1 MIKDNQK
8 YLNRLHLILD
18 ALLTAASYMLA
29 WWLKFESM
37 FATRDPNVHALPMG
51 TYFQALYL
59 LVPAYLIL
67 YYSFGLYNSQ
77 RVSRSW
83 EDFTNIVKSNVT
95 GFVGFFVIL
104 YATKQID
111 FSRSMIG
118 IFFILNIIVMM
129 LSRTVIRAILRYF
142 RKRGY
147 NIKHVL
153 LVGYSRAAE
162 SYIMRIDSNPQW
174 GYDCVGVL
182 DDQVPLGTSYH
193 GVRVIGNIDEL
204 QGYLDRGEFDEIT
217 ITLPLTAYDRLEELV
232 AKCEKTGVHTKFI
245 PDYTSLF
252 PSNPYTEDVAGLPVI
267 SIRYVALTSTINR
280 AAKRLMDIVGSLFA
294 IVIFGIPMIAIAIA
308 VKCTSKGPVIF
319 EQERIGRHGKPFK
332 MYKFRTMEVQDE
344 THSQDGWTKKNDP
357 RVTRVGRF
365 LRHTSLDETPQFF
378 NIFIGQM
385 SLVGPRPERPNF
397 VEKFRDEEE
406 IPRYM
411 VRHQVRPG
419 LTGWA
424 QINGFRG
431 DTSIR
436 KRIDYD
442 IYYIENWS
450 LKFDIK
456 ILFLTVFK
464 GFINKNA
471 Y

>member
-1 MIKDNQK
+1 LIKDNQK
-8 YLNRLHLILD
+8 YLNRLHLVMD
-18 ALLTAASYMLA
+18 ATLTALAYMFA
-29 WWLKFESM
+29 WWLKFESI
-37 FATRDPNVHALPMG
+37 FATKDPNVYALPME
-51 TYFQALYL
+51 TYFRALYI

-83 EDFTNIVKSNVT
+83 DDFANIVKSNVA
-95 GFVGFFVIL
+95 GFLGFFVTLYIL
-104 YATKQID
+104 KQIN
-111 FSRSMIG
+111 FSRTMIG
-118 IFFILNIIVMM
+118 IFVVINVIQLMI
-129 LSRTVIRAILRYF
+129 SRMAVRSVLRYF

-193 GVRVIGNIDEL
+193 GVKVIGKIDEL
-204 QGYLDRGEFDEIT
+204 QDYLDRNEFDEIT
-217 ITLPLTAYDRLEELV
+217 ITLPLNAYDRLEELV
-232 AKCEKTGVHTKFI
+232 SKCEKTGIHTKFI

-252 PSNPYTEDVAGLPVI
+252 PSNPYTEDIAGLPVI
-267 SIRYVALTSTINR
+267 SIRYVALTNTLNR
-280 AAKRLMDIVGSLFA
+280 AIKRLIDIVGALCALIIFA
-294 IVIFGIPMIAIAIA
+294 IPMGIIAIA
-308 VKCTSKGPVIF
+308 VKTTSKGPVIF
-319 EQERIGRHGKPFK
+319 KQERIGRHGVPFM
-332 MYKFRTMEVQDE
+332 MYKFRTMEMQDKRTE
-344 THSQDGWTKKNDP
+344 EDGWTTPGDP
-357 RVTRVGRF
+357 RVTKVGRF
-365 LRHTSLDETPQFF
+365 LRRTSLDETPQFM
-378 NIFIGQM
+378 NIFLGQM

-397 VEKFRDEEE
+397 VEKFRDEEQ

-424 QINGFRG
+424 QINGYRG

-456 ILFLTVFK
+456 ILFLTMFK

>member
-1 MIKDNQK
+1 MIRDNQK
-8 YLNRLHLILD
+8 YLNRLHLALD
-18 ALLTAASYMLA
+18 AVLTALTYMLS
-29 WWLKFESM
+29 WWIKFESV
-37 FATRDPNVHALPMG
+37 FATRDPNVHALPME
-51 TYFQALYL
+51 TYFRAMYYL
-59 LVPAYLIL
+59 IPGYLIL
-67 YYSFGLYNSQ
+67 YYMNGLYNSQ

-83 EDFTNIVKSNVT
+83 EDFTNTVKANVA
-95 GFVGFFVIL
+95 GFVGFFVVL
-104 YATKQID
+104 YIIKQPD

-118 IFFILNIIVMM
+118 IFFIANIIVMNI
-129 LSRTVIRAILRYF
+129 SRMIVRSVLRYF

-182 DDQVPLGTSYH
+182 DDRIPLGTSYH
-193 GVRVIGNIDEL
+193 GVQVVGRIDEL
-204 QGYLDRGEFDEIT
+204 QDYLDRNEFDEIT
-217 ITLPLTAYDRLEELV
+217 ITLPLTDYDRLEELV
-232 AKCEKTGVHTKFI
+232 ARCEKTGVHTKFI

-252 PSNPYTEDVAGLPVI
+252 PSNPYTEDIAGLAVI
-267 SIRYVALTSTINR
+267 SIRYVALTNTLNR
-280 AAKRLMDIVGSLFA
+280 AFKRLMDIVGSICA
-294 IVIFGIPMIAIAIA
+294 IVIFAIPMLIISALI
-308 VKCTSKGPVIF
+308 KLTSKGPVIF
-319 EQERIGRHGKPFK
+319 KQERIGRHGKPFM
-332 MYKFRTMEVQDE
+332 MYKFRTMEVQDKKTE
-344 THSQDGWTKKNDP
+344 ENGWTTQDDP
-357 RVTRVGRF
+357 RVTKVGRF
-365 LRHTSLDETPQFF
+365 LRKTSLDETPQFF
-378 NIFIGQM
+378 NILVGQM

-397 VEKFRDEEE
+397 VEKFRDEEQ

-424 QINGFRG
+424 QINGYRG

-436 KRIDYD
+436 KRIDHD

-450 LKFDIK
+450 LKFDVK
-456 ILFLTVFK
+456 ILFLTIFK

>member
-1 MIKDNQK
+1 MIRDNQK
-8 YLNRLHLILD
+8 YLNRLHLALD
-18 ALLTAASYMLA
+18 AVLTALTYMLS
-29 WWLKFESM
+29 WWIKFESV
-37 FATRDPNVHALPMG
+37 FATRDPNVHALPME
-51 TYFQALYL
+51 TYFRAMYYL
-59 LVPAYLIL
+59 IPGYLIL
-67 YYSFGLYNSQ
+67 YYMNGLYNSQ

-83 EDFTNIVKSNVT
+83 EDFTNTVKANVA
-95 GFVGFFVIL
+95 GFVGFFVVL
-104 YATKQID
+104 YIIKQPD

-118 IFFILNIIVMM
+118 IFFIANIIVMNI
-129 LSRTVIRAILRYF
+129 SRMIVRSVLRYF

-182 DDQVPLGTSYH
+182 DDRIPLGTSYH
-193 GVRVIGNIDEL
+193 GVQVVGRIDEL
-204 QGYLDRGEFDEIT
+204 QDYLDRNEFDEIT
-217 ITLPLTAYDRLEELV
+217 ITLPLTDYDRLEELV
-232 AKCEKTGVHTKFI
+232 ALCEKTGVHTKFI

-252 PSNPYTEDVAGLPVI
+252 PSNPYTEDIAGLAVI
-267 SIRYVALTSTINR
+267 SIRYVALTNTLNR
-280 AAKRLMDIVGSLFA
+280 AFKRLMDIVGSICA
-294 IVIFGIPMIAIAIA
+294 IVIFAIPMLIISALI
-308 VKCTSKGPVIF
+308 KLTSKGPVIF
-319 EQERIGRHGKPFK
+319 KQERIGRHGKPFM
-332 MYKFRTMEVQDE
+332 MYKFRTMEVQDKKTE
-344 THSQDGWTKKNDP
+344 ENGWTTQDDP
-357 RVTRVGRF
+357 RVTKVGRF
-365 LRHTSLDETPQFF
+365 LRKTSLDETPQFF
-378 NIFIGQM
+378 NILVGQM

-397 VEKFRDEEE
+397 VEKFRDEEQ

-424 QINGFRG
+424 QINGYRG

-436 KRIDYD
+436 KRIDHD

-450 LKFDIK
+450 LKFDVK
-456 ILFLTVFK
+456 ILFLTIFK

>member
-8 YLNRLHLILD
+8 YLNRLHLVMD
-18 ALLTAASYMLA
+18 ATLTALAYMLA
-29 WWLKFESM
+29 WWLKFESV
-37 FATRDPNVHALPMG
+37 FATKDPNVYALPME
-51 TYFQALYL
+51 TYFRALYV

-83 EDFTNIVKSNVT
+83 DDFANIVKSNVA
-95 GFVGFFVIL
+95 GFLGIFVTLYIL
-104 YATKQID
+104 KQIN
-111 FSRSMIG
+111 FSRTMIG
-118 IFFILNIIVMM
+118 IFVVINVIQLMI
-129 LSRTVIRAILRYF
+129 SRMAVRSILRYF

-193 GVRVIGNIDEL
+193 GVKVVGKIDEL
-204 QGYLDRGEFDEIT
+204 QDYLDRNEFDEIT
-217 ITLPLTAYDRLEELV
+217 ITLPLNAYDRLEELV
-232 AKCEKTGVHTKFI
+232 SKCEKTGIHTKFI

-252 PSNPYTEDVAGLPVI
+252 PSNPYTEDIAGLPVI
-267 SIRYVALTSTINR
+267 SIRYVALTNTLNR
-280 AAKRLMDIVGSLFA
+280 AIKRLIDIVGALCALIIFA
-294 IVIFGIPMIAIAIA
+294 IPMGIIAIA
-308 VKCTSKGPVIF
+308 VKATSKGPVIF
-319 EQERIGRHGKPFK
+319 KQERIGRHGTPFM
-332 MYKFRTMEVQDE
+332 MYKFRTMAVQDKRTE
-344 THSQDGWTKKNDP
+344 DGGWTTPDDP
-357 RVTRVGRF
+357 RVTKVGRF
-365 LRHTSLDETPQFF
+365 LRRTSLDETPQFL
-378 NIFIGQM
+378 NIFLGQM

-397 VEKFRDEEE
+397 VEKFRDEEQ

-424 QINGFRG
+424 QINGYRG

-456 ILFLTVFK
+456 ILFLTMFK

>member
-1 MIKDNQK
+1 MIKDNQTF
-8 YLNRLHLILD
+8 LNRLHLVLD
-18 ALLTAASYMLA
+18 AVLTALAYMLA
-29 WWLKFESM
+29 WWIKFESI
-37 FATRDPNVHALPMG
+37 FATRDPNVHALPME
-51 TYFQALYL
+51 TYFRALYV

-67 YYSFGLYNSQ
+67 YYFFGLYNSQ

-83 EDFTNIVKSNVT
+83 EDFTNIVKSNIV
-95 GFVGFFVIL
+95 GFLGFFVLL
-104 YATKQID
+104 YISKQID
-111 FSRSMIG
+111 FSRTMIG
-118 IFFILNIIVMM
+118 IFFVINIIVMM
-129 LSRTVIRAILRYF
+129 NSRMAVRAVLRYF

-162 SYIMRIDSNPQW
+162 SYIIRIDSNPQW

-182 DDQVPLGTSYH
+182 DDDVPLGTAYH
-193 GVRVIGNIDEL
+193 GVKVIGKIDEL
-204 QGYLDRGEFDEIT
+204 QDYLDRNEFDEIT

-232 AKCEKTGVHTKFI
+232 ARCEKTGVHTKFI

-252 PSNPYTEDVAGLPVI
+252 PSNPYTEDIAGLAVI
-267 SIRYVALTSTINR
+267 SIRYVALTNTLNR
-280 AAKRLMDIVGSLFA
+280 AVKRLMDIVGSL
-294 IVIFGIPMIAIAIA
+294 IAIALFAVPMLVIA
-308 VKCTSKGPVIF
+308 VAIRVTSKGPVIF
-319 EQERIGRHGKPFK
+319 KQERVGRHGKTF
-332 MYKFRTMEVQDE
+332 MMFKFRTMEVQDKKTE
-344 THSQDGWTKKNDP
+344 EGGWTTPDDP

-365 LRHTSLDETPQFF
+365 LRRTSLDETPQFF
-378 NIFIGQM
+378 NILIGQM
-385 SLVGPRPERPNF
+385 SLVGPRPERPNY
-397 VEKFRDEEE
+397 VEKFRDEEQ

-424 QINGFRG
+424 QINGYRG

-436 KRIDYD
+436 KRIDHD

>member
-1 MIKDNQK
+1 MIRDNQK
-8 YLNRLHLILD
+8 YLNRLHLALD
-18 ALLTAASYMLA
+18 AVLTALTYMLS
-29 WWLKFESM
+29 WWIKFESV
-37 FATRDPNVHALPMG
+37 FATRDPNVHALPME
-51 TYFQALYL
+51 TYFRAMYYL
-59 LVPAYLIL
+59 IPGYLIL
-67 YYSFGLYNSQ
+67 YYMNGLYNSQ

-83 EDFTNIVKSNVT
+83 EDFTNTVKANVA
-95 GFVGFFVIL
+95 GFVGFFVVL
-104 YATKQID
+104 YIIKQPD

-118 IFFILNIIVMM
+118 IFFIANIIVMNI
-129 LSRTVIRAILRYF
+129 SRMIVRSVLRYF

-182 DDQVPLGTSYH
+182 DDRIPLGTSYH
-193 GVRVIGNIDEL
+193 GVQVVGRIDEL
-204 QGYLDRGEFDEIT
+204 QDYLDRNEFDEIT
-217 ITLPLTAYDRLEELV
+217 ITLPLTDYDRLEELV
-232 AKCEKTGVHTKFI
+232 ARCEKTGVHTKFI

-252 PSNPYTEDVAGLPVI
+252 PSNPYTEDIAGLAVI
-267 SIRYVALTSTINR
+267 SIRYVALTNTLNR
-280 AAKRLMDIVGSLFA
+280 AFKRLMDIVGSICA
-294 IVIFGIPMIAIAIA
+294 IVIFAIPMLIISALI
-308 VKCTSKGPVIF
+308 KLTSKGPVIF
-319 EQERIGRHGKPFK
+319 KQERIGRHGKPFM
-332 MYKFRTMEVQDE
+332 MYKFRTMEVQDKKTE
-344 THSQDGWTKKNDP
+344 ENGWTTQDDP
-357 RVTRVGRF
+357 RVTKVGRF
-365 LRHTSLDETPQFF
+365 LRKTSLDETPQFF
-378 NIFIGQM
+378 NILVGQM

-397 VEKFRDEEE
+397 VEKFRDEEQ

-411 VRHQVRPG
+411 VRHQVRHG

-424 QINGFRG
+424 QINGYRG

-436 KRIDYD
+436 KRIDHD

-450 LKFDIK
+450 LKFDVK
-456 ILFLTVFK
+456 ILFLTIFK

>member
-1 MIKDNQK
+1 MIKDNQRH
-8 YLNRLHLILD
+8 LNRLHLILD
-18 ALLTAASYMLA
+18 GVLTALVYMLA
-29 WWLKFESM
+29 WYLKFESV
-37 FATRDPNVHALPMG
+37 FAVKDPNVHALPMG
-51 TYFQALYL
+51 TYFRALYY
-59 LVPAYLIL
+59 LVPSYLIL
-67 YYSFGLYNSQ
+67 YYWNGLYNSQ

-83 EDFTNIVKSNVT
+83 EDFTNIVKANVE
-95 GFVGFFVIL
+95 GFVGFFVVL
-104 YATKQID
+104 YIIKQPD

-118 IFFILNIIVMM
+118 IFFITNIIVM
-129 LSRTVIRAILRYF
+129 LISRMVVRAVLRYF

-182 DDQVPLGTSYH
+182 DDHVPIGTAYH
-193 GVRVIGNIDEL
+193 GVRVIGMIDEL
-204 QGYLDRGEFDEIT
+204 QFYLDRNEFDEIT

-232 AKCEKTGVHTKFI
+232 SMCEKAGVHTKFI
-245 PDYTSLF
+245 PDYTSLM
-252 PSNPYTEDVAGLPVI
+252 PSNPYTEDIAGLPVI
-267 SIRYVALTSTINR
+267 SIRYVALTSTLNR
-280 AAKRLMDIVGSLFA
+280 AIKRLMDIVGALVA
-294 IVIFGIPMIAIAIA
+294 IVIFAIPMILISIA
-308 VKCTSKGPVIF
+308 VKLSSKGPVIF
-319 EQERIGRHGKPFK
+319 KQERIGRHSKPFM
-332 MYKFRTMEVQDE
+332 MYKFRTMEVQE
-344 THSQDGWTKKNDP
+344 TKARDDGWTTPNDP
-357 RVTRVGRF
+357 RVTRVGRI
-365 LRHTSLDETPQFF
+365 LRKTSLDETPQFF
-378 NIFIGQM
+378 NILFGQM

-397 VEKFRDEEE
+397 VEKFRDEEQ

>member
-1 MIKDNQK
+1 MIRDNQK
-8 YLNRLHLILD
+8 YLNRMHLVLD
-18 ALLTAASYMLA
+18 AVLTALAYMLA
-29 WWLKFESM
+29 WWLRFES
-37 FATRDPNVHALPMG
+37 FFVKRDPNVGVLSME
-51 TYFQALYL
+51 TYFRALYYLIPAYL
-59 LVPAYLIL
+59 LV
-67 YYSFGLYNSQ
+67 YYFNGLYNSQ

-83 EDFTNIVKSNVT
+83 EDFTNIVRANIA
-95 GFVGFFVIL
+95 GFLGFFVVL
-104 YATKQID
+104 YITRQGD
-111 FSRSMIG
+111 FSRTMIF
-118 IFFILNIIVMM
+118 IFFGVNIVQLMV
-129 LSRTVIRAILRYF
+129 SRMTVRAVLRYF

-182 DDQVPLGTSYH
+182 DDQVPIGTAYH
-193 GVRVIGNIDEL
+193 GVKVVGKIDEL
-204 QGYLDRGEFDEIT
+204 QDYLDRNDFDEIT
-217 ITLPLTAYDRLEELV
+217 ITLPLTSYDRLEELV

-252 PSNPYTEDVAGLPVI
+252 PSNPYTEDIAGLAVI
-267 SIRYVALTSTINR
+267 SIRYVALTNTLNR
-280 AAKRLMDIVGSLFA
+280 AFKRVMDVVGAIFA
-294 IVIFGIPMIAIAIA
+294 LIIFAIPMIVISILI
-308 VKCTSKGPVIF
+308 KTTSKGPVIF
-319 EQERIGRHGKPFK
+319 KQERVGRHGKTFM
-332 MYKFRTMEVQDE
+332 MYKFRTMEVQDKTSE
-344 THSQDGWTKKNDP
+344 QGGWTTPGDP
-357 RVTRVGRF
+357 RVTKVGRV
-365 LRHTSLDETPQFF
+365 LRRTSLDETPQFI
-378 NIFIGQM
+378 NILLGHM

-397 VEKFRDEEE
+397 VEKFREEDQ

-411 VRHQVRPG
+411 VRLQVRPG

-424 QINGFRG
+424 QINGYRG

>member
-8 YLNRLHLILD
+8 YLNRLHLVMD
-18 ALLTAASYMLA
+18 ATLTALAYMLA
-29 WWLKFESM
+29 WWLKFESV
-37 FATRDPNVHALPMG
+37 FATKDPNVYALPMV
-51 TYFQALYL
+51 TYFRALYI

-83 EDFTNIVKSNVT
+83 DDFANIVKSNVA
-95 GFVGFFVIL
+95 GFVGIFVTLYIL
-104 YATKQID
+104 KQIN
-111 FSRSMIG
+111 FSRTMIG
-118 IFFILNIIVMM
+118 IFVVLNVIQLMI
-129 LSRTVIRAILRYF
+129 SRMAVRSILRYF

-182 DDQVPLGTSYH
+182 DDQVPLGTAYH
-193 GVRVIGNIDEL
+193 GVRVIGKIDEL
-204 QGYLDRGEFDEIT
+204 QDYLDRNEFDEIT
-217 ITLPLTAYDRLEELV
+217 ITLPLNAYDRLEELV
-232 AKCEKTGVHTKFI
+232 SKCEKTGIHTKFI

-252 PSNPYTEDVAGLPVI
+252 PSNPYTEDIAGLPVI
-267 SIRYVALTSTINR
+267 SIRYVALTNTLNR
-280 AAKRLMDIVGSLFA
+280 AIKRLIDIVGALCALIIFA
-294 IVIFGIPMIAIAIA
+294 IPMGIIAIA
-308 VKCTSKGPVIF
+308 VRTTSKGPVIF
-319 EQERIGRHGKPFK
+319 KQERIGRHGVPFM
-332 MYKFRTMEVQDE
+332 MYKFRTMAVQDKRTE
-344 THSQDGWTKKNDP
+344 DGGWTTPDDP
-357 RVTRVGRF
+357 RVTKVGRF
-365 LRHTSLDETPQFF
+365 LRKTSLDETPQFL
-378 NIFIGQM
+378 NIFLGQM

-397 VEKFRDEEE
+397 VEKFRDEEQ

-424 QINGFRG
+424 QINGYRG

-456 ILFLTVFK
+456 ILFLTMFK

>member
-8 YLNRLHLILD
+8 YLNRLHLVLD
-18 ALLTAASYMLA
+18 GVLTALVYMLA
-29 WWLKFESM
+29 WWIKFESI
-37 FATRDPNVHALPMG
+37 FATKDPNVHALPME
-51 TYFQALYL
+51 TYFRALYY
-59 LVPAYLIL
+59 LVPAYLVV
-67 YYSFGLYNSQ
+67 YYLNGLYNSQ

-83 EDFTNIVKSNVT
+83 EDFTNVVKANT
-95 GFVGFFVIL
+95 AGFVGFFVVL
-104 YATKQID
+104 YIIKQPD

-118 IFFILNIIVMM
+118 IFFIGNIIVM
-129 LSRTVIRAILRYF
+129 LFSRMVVRSVLHYF

-182 DDQVPLGTSYH
+182 DDHVPLGTSYH
-193 GVRVIGNIDEL
+193 GVTVVGKIDEL
-204 QGYLDRGEFDEIT
+204 QDYLDRNEFDEIT

-232 AKCEKTGVHTKFI
+232 EKCEKAGVHTKFI
-245 PDYTSLF
+245 PDYTSLM
-252 PSNPYTEDVAGLPVI
+252 PSNPYTEDIAGLPVI
-267 SIRYVALTSTINR
+267 SIRYVALTNTLNR
-280 AAKRLMDIVGSLFA
+280 AFKRLMDIVGSLVAIIIFA
-294 IVIFGIPMIAIAIA
+294 IPMLLIALA
-308 VKCTSKGPVIF
+308 VKLSSKGPVIF
-319 EQERIGRHGKPFK
+319 KQERVGRHGRTFM
-332 MYKFRTMEVQDE
+332 MYKFRTMEVQDKKTE
-344 THSQDGWTKKNDP
+344 EGGWTTPDDP
-357 RVTRVGRF
+357 RVTKIGRF
-365 LRHTSLDETPQFF
+365 LRRTSLDETPQFF
-378 NIFIGQM
+378 NIFVGQM

-397 VEKFRDEEE
+397 VEKFRDEEQ

-424 QINGFRG
+424 QINGYRG

>member
-1 MIKDNQK
+1 MIRDNQK
-8 YLNRLHLILD
+8 YLNRMHLVLD
-18 ALLTAASYMLA
+18 AVLTALAYMLA
-29 WWLKFESM
+29 WWLRFES
-37 FATRDPNVHALPMG
+37 FFVKRDPNVGVLSME
-51 TYFQALYL
+51 TYFRALYYLIPAYL
-59 LVPAYLIL
+59 LV
-67 YYSFGLYNSQ
+67 YYFNGLYNSQ

-83 EDFTNIVKSNVT
+83 EDFTNIVRANIA
-95 GFVGFFVIL
+95 GFLGFFVVL
-104 YATKQID
+104 YITRQGD
-111 FSRSMIG
+111 FSRTMIF
-118 IFFILNIIVMM
+118 IFFAVNIIQLMV
-129 LSRTVIRAILRYF
+129 SRMTVRAVLRYF

-182 DDQVPLGTSYH
+182 DDQVPIGTAYH
-193 GVRVIGNIDEL
+193 GVKVVGKIDEL
-204 QGYLDRGEFDEIT
+204 QDYLDRNDFDEIT
-217 ITLPLTAYDRLEELV
+217 ITLPLTSYDRLEELV
-232 AKCEKTGVHTKFI
+232 ARCEKTGVHTKFI

-252 PSNPYTEDVAGLPVI
+252 PSNPYTEDIAGLPVI
-267 SIRYVALTSTINR
+267 SIRYVALTNTLNR
-280 AAKRLMDIVGSLFA
+280 AFKRVMDVVGAIFA
-294 IVIFGIPMIAIAIA
+294 LIIFAIPMIVISILIKA
-308 VKCTSKGPVIF
+308 TSKGPVIF
-319 EQERIGRHGKPFK
+319 KQERVGRHGKTFM
-332 MYKFRTMEVQDE
+332 MYKFRTMAVQDKNSE
-344 THSQDGWTKKNDP
+344 QGGWTTPGDP
-357 RVTRVGRF
+357 RVTKVGRV
-365 LRHTSLDETPQFF
+365 LRRTSLDETPQFV
-378 NIFIGQM
+378 NILLGHM

-397 VEKFRDEEE
+397 VEKFREEDQ

-411 VRHQVRPG
+411 VRLQVRPG

-424 QINGFRG
+424 QINGYRG